1 MNTKTIKILLIILLV
16 FFVCFLIANI
26 IILCALKQL
35 IDLSIYYGSTGVGI
49 DLMISDKIKPI
60 SIIGIII
67 SIVGIGFC
75 IVILFNAYKVQ
86 FFYTKDEIAAKV
98 AAMKQVRQE
107 RKQSAQ
113 REKEEQKKAD
123 LQRQLDEL
131 NRKDGE

>member
-16 FFVCFLIANI
+16 FFICFLIANI

-98 AAMKQVRQE
+98 AARAQAIITT
-107 RKQSAQ
+107 RKG
-113 REKEEQKKAD
+113 RTEESGFTKTA
-123 LQRQLDEL
+123 
-131 NRKDGE
+131 